1 MNRHRFM
8 DAFENK
14 TLKDNFHSRAR
25 ICENW
30 IINVNR
36 SLMKNILQSLLSN
49 WGKLSEFLVLIDEE
63 NLLRFSKNFEFR
75 TRWHDEECLSR
86 ASSEKNVAANR
97 TKWAEMRQTSGFRHQ
112 LSRGTVEWIARV
124 YQVRAH
130 TRSVARAT
138 FWRVEQRR
146 NGVIWSY
153 GLARI
158 P

>member
-36 SLMKNILQSLLSN
+36 SLMKNTLQSLLSN

-86 ASSEKNVAANR
+86 ASLEKNYYLIIKITANR
-97 TKWAEMRQTSGFRHQ
+97 TKCGKQADFDINFREAR
-112 LSRGTVEWIARV
+112 LNGSRAYIRFE
-124 YQVRAH
+124 H
-130 TRSVARAT
+130 TRGRWHVQHSGVSSN
-138 FWRVEQRR
+138 VETE
-146 NGVIWSY
+146 
-153 GLARI
+153 
-158 P
+158 